1 MKKIAYITPDIC
13 TVQVQVSSQILAG
26 SPMGAAQKEQTLGGD
41 AITTSDWGG
50 TVSASKGNDDS
61 FWDD

>member
-26 SPMGAAQKEQTLGGD
+26 SPMGGAKSTQSLGGD
-41 AITTSDWGG
+41 DISTSDWDGA
-50 TVSASKGNDDS
+50 VSASKGNDDS